1 MPCERVKEFL
11 SLAGVEFVSRN
22 VEEDPDAYDAL
33 VASGFRS
40 VPVTMI
46 GTSAVRGFD
55 PAALR
60 AALGLDEPAAT

>member
-1 MPCERVKEFL
+1 MPCEHVKEFL
-11 SLAGVEFVSRN
+11 SQAGVDFVSRN
-22 VEEDPDAYDAL
+22 VDEDPDAFDAL
-33 VASGFRS
+33 MASGFRS

-46 GTSAVRGFD
+46 GSTAVRGFD